1 MISGYKHPHIVGISY
16 RVESRCKA
24 KGQGQVQQRDGKTGE
39 LQAQNNNQEG
49 VQVAVE
55 QATSTTGKELS

>member
-24 KGQGQVQQRDGKTGE
+24 KGQGQVQQRNGKTGG
-39 LQAQNNNQEG
+39 QKAQNNKQEG
-49 VQVAVE
+49 VQVAAE
-55 QATSTTGKELS
+55 QATSTMGNELS